1 MTAFTTLAFLVHLL
15 EEQGWIKSRSPV
27 VGAVQ
32 IINQWIGEREIDGT
46 INFTENAI
54 LGISSL
60 IQTNSIYGGLD
71 ERLIFEHKPI
81 TENTHDG
88 RQGLCQQSEVNSKTE
103 PWTFLSTLLSK
114 RVVGVE
120 RFELPTSCSQSRRA
134 TRLRYTPQD
143 E

>member
-1 MTAFTTLAFLVHLL
+1 MCLVTAFTTLAFLVHLL
-15 EEQGWIKSRSPV
+15 EEQSWIKSRSPV

-81 TENTHDG
+81 TENTHDEG
-88 RQGLCQQSEVNSKTE
+88 RDFVSSLRSIRRLSLGLSYQLFYQKEWS
-103 PWTFLSTLLSK
+103 
-114 RVVGVE
+114 G
-120 RFELPTSCSQSRRA
+120 
-134 TRLRYTPQD
+134 
-143 E
+143 